1 MQAPSD
7 LLCPIAR
14 EVFEVPL
21 LCSDGFSY
29 EQSFIAKWIGE
40 HQLSPMLGSKLPST
54 VLLENKTLSAYLNV
68 YKGMRQRI
76 VNRKV
81 EKEGSKEEEKQ
92 SPEAKG
98 ELEDILSHYY
108 KSTLEL
114 SDCCKQIE
122 ALHSAHPN
130 NFEIAMNFANVL
142 RFSGQF
148 EKSLS
153 VIKQLKEMRPG
164 SLIPRYMRVRVLSES
179 GSKAKANQLLAK
191 VQGTHRAEDHLLL
204 ETRFMSYALLSVGNR
219 DTAYKTITTY
229 LRLLP
234 GDLRAVSHCIYIN
247 LLLENYEHVT
257 KTSKKYLRKHP
268 DDVSVMFYLGKAYA
282 KNAKKPKAVAMYRRI
297 ASIATDTAVRSKALY
312 EAAVNRDCNTQF
324 EEIVE
329 ELEES
334 YRLDPREEADGY
346 LAALYAD
353 KRMYSKAEQWI
364 TEYEKRMDIRNDQV
378 FLGIKAQVLENNRRY
393 EEAVSSYLRLSEI
406 DRANSTYY
414 NRRVEAI
421 LRRKTK
427 DGSN

>member
-14 EVFEVPL
+14 EVFETPV

-29 EQSFIAKWIGE
+29 EQSFITKWIAQ
-40 HQLSPMLGSKLPST
+40 HNLSPMLGCKLPNSS
-54 VLLENKTLSAYLNV
+54 LLENKTLSAYLNV

-81 EKEGSKEEEKQ
+81 GKEGSNEEEKQ
-92 SPEAKG
+92 SSEVKG
-98 ELEDILSHYY
+98 ELEDVLSHYY
-108 KSTLEL
+108 RSTLKL
-114 SDCCKQIE
+114 GDCCKRIE
-122 ALHSAHPN
+122 ALHNAHPN

-142 RFSGQF
+142 RFSAQF

-153 VIKQLKEMRPG
+153 IIKQLKEMRPA

-179 GSKAKANQLLAK
+179 GSKAKASQLLAK
-191 VQGTHRAEDHLLL
+191 IQGRHRVEDHLLL
-204 ETRFMSYALLSVGNR
+204 ETRFMSYALLSVDNR

-234 GDLRAVSHCIYIN
+234 GDLRAVSHSIYIN
-247 LLLENYEHVT
+247 LLLESYKYVT
-257 KTSKKYLRKHP
+257 QASKKYLREHP

-282 KNAKKPKAVAMYRRI
+282 KSGKKLKAVATYKRI
-297 ASIATDTAVRSKALY
+297 LTIATDTAVRSKALY

-324 EEIVE
+324 EKIVE

-364 TEYEKRMDIRNDQV
+364 TEYEKRMDIHNDQV

-406 DRANSTYY
+406 DQANSTYY

-421 LRRKTK
+421 LKRKMR